1 MMQPVPVDDV
11 MLVYPGDVEHLM
23 PDLKAI
29 PDEYR
34 EWTAAW
40 SCRLF
45 NDVFFRGVKQ
55 IKLYPREGIN
65 PDLAW
70 RHVTAIMRSFSPK
83 HEHKE
88 MACRYLLDQW
98 FKDAPWE

>member
-55 IKLYPREGIN
+55 IKSGAKRIAAG
-65 PDLAW
+65 AK
-70 RHVTAIMRSFSPK
+70 TAVSVKPSK
-83 HEHKE
+83 
-88 MACRYLLDQW
+88 
-98 FKDAPWE
+98 